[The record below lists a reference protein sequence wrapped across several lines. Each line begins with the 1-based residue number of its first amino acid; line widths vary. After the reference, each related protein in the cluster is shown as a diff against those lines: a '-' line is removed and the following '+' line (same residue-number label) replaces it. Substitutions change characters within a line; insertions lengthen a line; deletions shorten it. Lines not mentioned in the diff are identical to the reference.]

1 MQHMSTPPPIHQVLW
16 TSGWDSTF
24 RILDLVLVHRV
35 PVQPIYLVIRERP
48 SAALEMA
55 HMDLIRE
62 KLAEHCAAAA
72 SRLLPTRYYAKDDLK
87 HHEGIK
93 RAFWNMRRE
102 RYLGEQYEWLARL
115 VAQEGLEGVELC
127 VHVDD
132 LFLAF
137 ANHSD
142 FAAFKCFSLP
152 IMSLTK
158 LDMARYALEHGFS
171 DLLELTWFC
180 HDPVDGQPCGV
191 CAPCRYTKSEGLE
204 RRVPAVGPARGL
216 YRRFR
221 RKAVRL
227 FRLSGAI

>member
-1 MQHMSTPPPIHQVLW
+1 MQHVPATSPIHQVLW

-24 RILDLVLVHRV
+24 RILDLVLVQRV

-62 KLAEHCAAAA
+62 KLAERCEAAA

-102 RYLGEQYEWLARL
+102 SYLGEQYEWLARL
-115 VAQEGLEGVELC
+115 VTQESLEGVELC
-127 VHVDD
+127 VHADD
-132 LFLAF
+132 LFVDF
-137 ANHSD
+137 VEHSD
-142 FAAFKCFSLP
+142 FEIFKCFSFP
-152 IMSLTK
+152 IMRMTK
-158 LDMARYALEHGFS
+158 LDMAGYALEHGFS

-180 HDPVDGQPCGV
+180 HDPVDGRPCGV
-191 CAPCRYTKSEGLE
+191 CAPCRYTRSEGLE

-221 RKAVRL
+221 RKVVRL
-227 FRLSGAI
+227 FRLSGVT

>member
-1 MQHMSTPPPIHQVLW
+1 MQHVPATSSIHQVLW

-24 RILDLVLVHRV
+24 RILDLVLVQRA

-62 KLAEHCAAAA
+62 KLAERCEAAAG
-72 SRLLPTRYYAKDDLK
+72 RLLPTRYYAKDDLK

-102 RYLGEQYEWLARL
+102 SYLGEQYEWLARL
-115 VAQEGLEGVELC
+115 VTQESLEGVELC
-127 VHVDD
+127 VHADD
-132 LFLAF
+132 LFVDF
-137 ANHSD
+137 VEHSD
-142 FAAFKCFSLP
+142 FAIFKCFALP
-152 IMSLTK
+152 IMHMTK
-158 LDMARYALEHGFS
+158 LDMAEYARDHGFH

-180 HDPVDGQPCGV
+180 HDPVDGRPCGV
-191 CAPCRYTKSEGLE
+191 CAPCRYTRSEGLE

-221 RKAVRL
+221 RKVVRL
-227 FRLSGAI
+227 FRLSGVI